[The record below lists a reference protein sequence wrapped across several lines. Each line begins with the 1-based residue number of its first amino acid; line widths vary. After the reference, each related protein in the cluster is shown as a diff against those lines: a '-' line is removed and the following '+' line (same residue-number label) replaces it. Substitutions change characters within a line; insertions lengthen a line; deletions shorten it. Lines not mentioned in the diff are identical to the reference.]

1 MVLRCHGSTR
11 GEKLQNKFHW
21 WPHKKQNK
29 GLVLQIEDNQLNF
42 AKLIIVDYML
52 YCFFFL
58 QNRDNARFSRMVSLT
73 SSLCATLTALTM
85 LLILFANFFFE
96 ANFGT
101 CESSK
106 WSNFPDFAPQHHVYT
121 SNDSQR
127 YLIEQNLVRWWGFY
141 LWQKSPICHEFLI
154 RDLLFSEKLC
164 WAHIWGDK
172 ILEKKQSI
180 WEEPSQAMSYVG
192 RWY

>member
-1 MVLRCHGSTR
+1 M
-11 GEKLQNKFHW
+11 QNW
-21 WPHKKQNK
+21 S
-29 GLVLQIEDNQLNF
+29 L
-42 AKLIIVDYML
+42 LIVCCIV
-52 YCFFFL
+52 FFFL

-141 LWQKSPICHEFLI
+141 LWQKSPICHEFWYGI
-154 RDLLFSEKLC
+154 CSSQKNF
-164 WAHIWGDK
+164 AHHIFEGTK
-172 ILEKKQSI
+172 FLRKKQSI
-180 WEEPSQAMSYVG
+180 WEEPSQAMSYVE